1 MACAEGAPAQRLH
14 AVHGL
19 DAARATPLVSEVTI
33 VTRPGYRFVPLP
45 EGGAYPGF
53 IFARGE
59 APGEVVEALRQSWRR
74 LRFELEV
81 G

>member
-1 MACAEGAPAQRLH
+1 M
-14 AVHGL
+14 
-19 DAARATPLVSEVTI
+19 
-33 VTRPGYRFVPLP
+33 TRPGYRFVPLP

-59 APGEVVEALRQSWRR
+59 APGEVVAALRRSWRR

-81 G
+81 V